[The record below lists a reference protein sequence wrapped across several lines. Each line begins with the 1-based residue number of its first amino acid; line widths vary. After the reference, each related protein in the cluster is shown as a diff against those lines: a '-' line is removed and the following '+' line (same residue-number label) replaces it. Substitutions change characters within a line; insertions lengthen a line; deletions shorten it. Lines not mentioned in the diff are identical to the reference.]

1 MNNFIDI
8 YSNNK
13 NKIEI
18 YIKES
23 IKNLGNVIQD
33 NREYKSLFDTFIS
46 LELVYIVDVE
56 TKKQI
61 TSNIFRNKIDTEQNG
76 KDRSYLIPLNED
88 IKSDIFITL
97 PYLSVATKNTCITV
111 IKQIG
116 NKIIFMDYD
125 LIRLLEKLNLVEL
138 NKNFDKI
145 TKAFYLIAGTSM
157 GAIAVLIILY
167 AIVSFG
173 NNYFINFDFSVES
186 MFKPIIAITLGI
198 AIFDL
203 SKTILEQE
211 YFFKDYSNSENIN
224 FKVLTK
230 FLTTIIIALSIEAL
244 KVVFKIAIDDY
255 EKMIYALYLISGV
268 SLVIISLSVFK
279 FICQVSPPCTISKA
293 IS

>member
-1 MNNFIDI
+1 MNNFIDT
-8 YSNNK
+8 YSNYK

-18 YIKES
+18 YINES
-23 IKNLGNVIQD
+23 IKNLGNIIQD
-33 NREYKSLFDTFIS
+33 DEKYESLFDTFIS
-46 LELVYIVDVE
+46 LELVYIVDAE

-61 TSNIFRNKIDTEQNG
+61 TSNIFRDKIETEQNG
-76 KDRSYLIPLNED
+76 KDRSYLIPLNQD

-111 IKQIG
+111 MKQIG
-116 NKIIFMDYD
+116 NKIIFMDFD

-138 NKNFDKI
+138 HKNFDKI
-145 TKAFYLIAGTSM
+145 TKTFYLIAGISM
-157 GAIAVLIILY
+157 GAIAVLITLY

-211 YFFKDYSNSENIN
+211 YFFKDYSNNENIN

-244 KVVFKIAIDDY
+244 MVVFKIAIDDY

-279 FICQVSPPCTISKA
+279 RV
-293 IS
+293 

>member
-1 MNNFIDI
+1 MNNFIDT
-8 YSNNK
+8 YSNYK

-18 YIKES
+18 YINES
-23 IKNLGNVIQD
+23 IKNLGNIIQD
-33 NREYKSLFDTFIS
+33 DEKYESLFDTFIS
-46 LELVYIVDVE
+46 LELVYIVDAE

-61 TSNIFRNKIDTEQNG
+61 TSNIFRDKIETEQNG
-76 KDRSYLIPLNED
+76 KDRSYLIPLNQD

-111 IKQIG
+111 MKQIG
-116 NKIIFMDYD
+116 NKIIFMDFD

-138 NKNFDKI
+138 HKNFDKI
-145 TKAFYLIAGTSM
+145 TKTFYLIAGISM
-157 GAIAVLIILY
+157 GAIAVLITLY

-211 YFFKDYSNSENIN
+211 YFFKDYSNNENIN

-244 KVVFKIAIDDY
+244 MVVFKIAIDDY
-255 EKMIYALYLISGV
+255 EKMIHALYLISGV

-279 FICQVSPPCTISKA
+279 RV
-293 IS
+293 

>member
-1 MNNFIDI
+1 MNNFIDT
-8 YSNNK
+8 YSNYK

-18 YIKES
+18 YINES
-23 IKNLGNVIQD
+23 IKNLGNIIQD
-33 NREYKSLFDTFIS
+33 DEKYESLFDTFIS
-46 LELVYIVDVE
+46 LELVYIVDAE

-61 TSNIFRNKIDTEQNG
+61 TSNIFRDKIETEQNG
-76 KDRSYLIPLNED
+76 KDRSYLIPLNQD

-111 IKQIG
+111 MKQIG
-116 NKIIFMDYD
+116 NKIIFMDFD

-138 NKNFDKI
+138 HKNFDKI
-145 TKAFYLIAGTSM
+145 TKTFYLIAGISM
-157 GAIAVLIILY
+157 GVIAVLITLY

-173 NNYFINFDFSVES
+173 NNYFINFDFSVQS

-211 YFFKDYSNSENIN
+211 YFFKDYSNNENIN

-244 KVVFKIAIDDY
+244 MVVFKIAIDDY
-255 EKMIYALYLISGV
+255 EKMIHALYLISGV

-279 FICQVSPPCTISKA
+279 RV
-293 IS
+293 

>member
-1 MNNFIDI
+1 MNNFIDT
-8 YSNNK
+8 YSNYK

-18 YIKES
+18 YINES
-23 IKNLGNVIQD
+23 IKNLGNIIQD
-33 NREYKSLFDTFIS
+33 DEKYESLFDTFIS
-46 LELVYIVDVE
+46 LELVYIVDAE

-61 TSNIFRNKIDTEQNG
+61 TSNIFRDKIETEQNG
-76 KDRSYLIPLNED
+76 KDRSYLIPLNQD

-111 IKQIG
+111 MKQIG
-116 NKIIFMDYD
+116 NKIIFMDFD

-145 TKAFYLIAGTSM
+145 TKTFYLIAGISM
-157 GAIAVLIILY
+157 GAIAVLITLY

-211 YFFKDYSNSENIN
+211 YFFKDYSNNENIN

-244 KVVFKIAIDDY
+244 MVVFKIAIDDY
-255 EKMIYALYLISGV
+255 EKMIHALYLISGV

-279 FICQVSPPCTISKA
+279 RV
-293 IS
+293 